1 MIKKGSKRVMITCT
15 ERTLEGLEYLQDF
28 YDITASEL
36 IKMLVA
42 KEYQERK
49 LH

>member
-15 ERTLEGLEYLQDF
+15 ERTLEGMEYLQAF
-28 YDITASEL
+28 YDMNGSEL
-36 IKMLVA
+36 IKFLVA

-49 LH
+49 RD